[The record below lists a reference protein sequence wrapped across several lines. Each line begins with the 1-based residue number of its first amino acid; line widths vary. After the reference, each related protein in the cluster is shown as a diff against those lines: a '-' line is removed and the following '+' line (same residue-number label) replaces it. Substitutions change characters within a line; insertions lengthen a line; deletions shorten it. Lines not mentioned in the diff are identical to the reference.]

1 MKSKNELNEIDIK
14 NRVCSY
20 FDDITNGTKINF
32 NNILSKKNYMKIFQ
46 FTTFWIKLQQVQNHC
61 VLGSKK

>member
-20 FDDITNGTKINF
+20 FDDTTNGTKINF

-46 FTTFWIKLQQVQNHC
+46 FTTFWIKLQQIQNHC

>member
-20 FDDITNGTKINF
+20 FDDTTNGTKINF

-46 FTTFWIKLQQVQNHC
+46 FTTF
-61 VLGSKK
+61 